1 MVATGFWH
9 LHKRLSEGMI
19 VAATASIVVIVREDP
34 RTSPRP
40 VEALRIALGLAA
52 GENPITVI
60 LIGPAVQ
67 LLAEDTDDIVDIEI
81 LEKYLPSF
89 EHLRIP
95 FVLIFP
101 AGPSPVLQDGFAVT
115 VGSFESAQQAI
126 SAADRVLVF

>member
-1 MVATGFWH
+1 
-9 LHKRLSEGMI
+9 MI